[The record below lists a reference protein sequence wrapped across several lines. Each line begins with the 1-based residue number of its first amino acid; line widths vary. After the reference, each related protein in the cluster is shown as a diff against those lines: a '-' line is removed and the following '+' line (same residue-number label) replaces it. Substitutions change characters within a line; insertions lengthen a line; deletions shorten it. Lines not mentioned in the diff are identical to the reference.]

1 MNNPILAFRK
11 ANNAQVDLMSNLGN
25 YDIIKGIN
33 SNSVNELKNKEF
45 SSTLITKTREAA
57 DMSESSQQ

>member
-1 MNNPILAFRK
+1 MKNPILAFRITS
-11 ANNAQVDLMSNLGN
+11 NTQVNLMVNLGK

-57 DMSESSQQ
+57 DMSESS

>member
-1 MNNPILAFRK
+1 MKNPILAFRK
-11 ANNAQVDLMSNLGN
+11 TNNTQVNLLVNLGK

-33 SNSVNELKNKEF
+33 SNSVNELKNNKEF

-57 DMSESSQQ
+57 DMSESS

>member
-57 DMSESSQQ
+57 DMSESS

>member
-1 MNNPILAFRK
+1 MKNPILSFRR
-11 ANNAQVDLMSNLGN
+11 ANNNQENIIINLGK

-33 SNSVNELKNKEF
+33 NNSINAIKNNEKI

-57 DMSESSQQ
+57 DMSESS

>member
-1 MNNPILAFRK
+1 MKNPILAFRK
-11 ANNAQVDLMSNLGN
+11 TNINQVNLLVNLGE

-33 SNSVNELKNKEF
+33 GNSINELKNNKEF

-57 DMSESSQQ
+57 DMSESS